1 MKKTL
6 AALALLFAL
15 CGCDPRVHRG
25 DYRVTERQN
34 GSFVVEHCDMAW
46 WPTTYWTDEGTY
58 ETLEEA
64 CAAMRA
70 LEELRD
76 ARRRANTARRVCD
89 CK

>member
-6 AALALLFAL
+6 AALALLLAL
-15 CGCDPRVHRG
+15 CGCDLMASPG

-34 GSFVVEHCDMAW
+34 GSFVVENCAFNFGEA
-46 WPTTYWTDEGTY
+46 YWTDEGTY

-76 ARRRANTARRVCD
+76 TRRRANTARRVCD